1 MLLDADL
8 LPRFHFNS
16 TLQGRAESYALWRQA
31 RNTLFGPH
39 DTDTDSVDS
48 FEIDFTVY
56 NAGAI
61 LIGGGH
67 VSPQRFYRTRDSIR
81 RDGLD
86 HYLLILCKTS
96 YFEGNCDGKHIHM
109 APGEIGLFSLTR
121 PADTRATA
129 GDFIGL
135 TLPHSLLSP
144 LLKNPD
150 DVSGTVLDKNNPMRD
165 ILYTHCVEM
174 LDQME
179 TLKVEESAIIA
190 ATCAAMI
197 AVCFGQ
203 STNQTIVK
211 STRLR
216 SANLAAMRRF
226 IDTHLAVAEL
236 DAEMLLQTFPVSRA
250 TLYRLFAPLGGIAV
264 FIRKKRLARAF
275 LDLQDRNFK
284 GLKINDI
291 AARNG
296 FSSAVSFSRAFHAEY
311 GAKPSEVRREPAVA
325 KDIMQKT
332 KNTTTMPFSDWLYE
346 LAT

>member
-1 MLLDADL
+1 MLMNADL
-8 LPRFHFNS
+8 LARFHFNTS
-16 TLQGRAESYALWRQA
+16 LQGRTESYALWQQA

-39 DTDTDSVDS
+39 DTNTDTIDS

-56 NAGAI
+56 NAGAV

-67 VSPQRFYRTRDSIR
+67 VSPQRFYRTRDNIR

-86 HYLLILCKTS
+86 HYLLILCRTS
-96 YFEGNCDGKHIHM
+96 FFEGDCDGKHIHM
-109 APGEIGLFSLTR
+109 VPGEIGLFSLTR

-135 TLPHSLLSP
+135 TLPHSLLGP
-144 LLKNPD
+144 LLKDPEG
-150 DVSGTVLDKNNPMRD
+150 VSGTVLGKNNPMRD

-179 TLKVEESAIIA
+179 TLKGEESATVA

-203 STNQTIVK
+203 STDQTIVK
-211 STRLR
+211 TTRLR
-216 SANLAAMRRF
+216 CANLAAMRRF
-226 IDTHLAVAEL
+226 IETHLTIPEL
-236 DAEMLLQTFPVSRA
+236 DADMLLQTFPVSRA

-264 FIRKKRLARAF
+264 FIRKKRLARAL
-275 LDLQDRNFK
+275 LDLQNPNIKR
-284 GLKINDI
+284 LKISDI

-296 FSSAVSFSRAFHAEY
+296 FSSVVSFSRAFHAEY

-332 KNTTTMPFSDWLYE
+332 RNTTNMPFSDWLYE
-346 LAT
+346 LAI